1 MVRNTTHESRVSIL
15 WPICRGKG
23 FTLLELIMVVAI
35 ILIVAAIA
43 AANVTRAIRT
53 ARIRGAAVEYANLLQ
68 TTHTRAINDDRFYA
82 VYVQPPVGGNTP
94 VAYAD
99 LYPLAL
105 NGRSGLGPPPTGHYN
120 PGPPADPMT
129 TLSSDVLL
137 QPVGSAPDV
146 NSLNAAFCVSC
157 TPALILNSAPTWG
170 PDGMP
175 CLSKASLDG
184 TGTVCNSSGG
194 PVAYVTYFQ
203 STVSQQWSAVTV
215 SPAGRVKAWH
225 HEANGGGWSPQ

>member
-1 MVRNTTHESRVSIL
+1 MVRNTTHESRVSVL

-129 TLSSDVLL
+129 TLSSRVAAAGRFGSRCEQPQCCVLRL
-137 QPVGSAPDV
+137 VHARSHIEQRPD
-146 NSLNAAFCVSC
+146 
-157 TPALILNSAPTWG
+157 
-170 PDGMP
+170 M
-175 CLSKASLDG
+175 G
-184 TGTVCNSSGG
+184 TGWH
-194 PVAYVTYFQ
+194 ALL
-203 STVSQQWSAVTV
+203 
-215 SPAGRVKAWH
+215 VKGFA
-225 HEANGGGWSPQ
+225 